1 MLTRNVNLHR
11 ISVAILIFLI
21 SVAAI
26 QIENNDST
34 RDSSWPAGSTT
45 VGSSTDLNRSSV
57 LDTIYPVYG
66 FPTPD
71 GATRGLTFDGTFLWS
86 ADNGD
91 GNSQN
96 GPMLYKMDPNS
107 GAIVASYSHPGKYP
121 NGLAWDGQY
130 LWHSDHGTG
139 RIYKLDPSN
148 AAVIDSFPMPGSFPF
163 DLAWYDGYLYAVS
176 GGTTSIYKINPNNHA
191 VVDTIVATYGGAGR
205 PIGLTIVPNA
215 AGGKLITADDDN
227 DSVNEYEF
235 LTSSWINQWS
245 SSPAVY
251 PCGLAFDPAT
261 GRLWESCWSKDSIY
275 VFDVVTGI
283 EHEQET
289 IPSNYHLSQNFPN
302 PFNPET
308 TIRYGVP
315 KSSRVSLTVMDVLG
329 RQVATLVNE
338 VKPAG
343 NYQIDWNSSA
353 RSSGIYFYRL
363 QAGGFTEIRKMVLM
377 K

>member
-1 MLTRNVNLHR
+1 VLKRVNLLGV
-11 ISVAILIFLI
+11 SVAIMTFWIFV
-21 SVAAI
+21 SATK
-26 QIENNDST
+26 IENDDST

-45 VGSSTDLNRSSV
+45 VGSSTNLNQASV
-57 LDTIYPVYG
+57 LDTIIPVNG
-66 FPTPD
+66 FPAPD
-71 GATRGLTFDGTFLWS
+71 GATRGLTFDGTYLWS

-96 GPMLYKMDPNS
+96 GPMLYQLDPNT
-107 GAIVASYSHPGKYP
+107 GAIIAAYPRSGYYP

-130 LWHSDHGTG
+130 LWHSDHVTG

-148 AAVIDSFPMPGSFPF
+148 ASAIDSFPMPGGFPF
-163 DLAWYDGYLYAVS
+163 DLAWNNGYLYAVS
-176 GGTTSIYKINPNNHA
+176 GGTSNIYKINPGNHV
-191 VVDTIVATYGGAGR
+191 VVDTLVATYGGAGR
-205 PIGLTIVPNA
+205 PFGLTIVPNA
-215 AGGKLITADDDN
+215 TAGKLIVADDHN

-245 SSPAVY
+245 SNPAVY

-289 IPSNYHLSQNFPN
+289 MPSNYHLSQNFPN

-353 RSSGIYFYRL
+353 WSSGIYFYRL